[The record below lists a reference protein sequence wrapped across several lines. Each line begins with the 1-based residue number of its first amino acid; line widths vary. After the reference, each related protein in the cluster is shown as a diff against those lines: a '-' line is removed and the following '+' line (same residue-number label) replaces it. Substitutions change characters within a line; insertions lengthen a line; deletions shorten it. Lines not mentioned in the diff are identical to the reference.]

1 MLERYNKETSQIHAP
16 ADLIQRTKEAM
27 RAEEA
32 RLQQA
37 VPVNTADGAARGGYM
52 GKARRWAFPLTAV
65 AAVAILVSV
74 STVMQNVKN
83 DSSMAGDM
91 ASPESGSESDML
103 LSEGESGMA
112 LPESDMPMQ
121 FASEDS
127 VAEAAVESNEAAA
140 QDAMPEEEKKSGME
154 KYEAAAEESMEEAA
168 EFAETENF
176 AEDKSAAAS
185 DHVEAESAEASK
197 STGVDEIAVTE
208 VDEAPAFCDSADT
221 EQVTF
226 HNVLFYV
233 SQEDSG
239 EIRAYAEAN
248 DKKYLITGESMEQEE
263 LLEKAYAFLVKDM
276 KPQR

>member
-37 VPVNTADGAARGGYM
+37 APTNTADRAVRGGYM
-52 GKARRWAFPLTAV
+52 GKARRWALPLTAA
-65 AAVAILVSV
+65 AAVVILVSV
-74 STVMQNVKN
+74 STVMQSVKK

-91 ASPESGSESDML
+91 ASPESGADSDML
-103 LSEGESGMA
+103 LSEGES
-112 LPESDMPMQ
+112 DMPLQ
-121 FASEDS
+121 FANEDS

-140 QDAMPEEEKKSGME
+140 QDAMPEEEKKAGME
-154 KYEAAAEESMEEAA
+154 KYEAPAEESVEEETESA
-168 EFAETENF
+168 EAENFAETENF
-176 AEDKSAAAS
+176 AEDKFADAS
-185 DHVEAESAEASK
+185 DHVEAGLAEASK
-197 STGVDEIAVTE
+197 STGAVGIAVTE

-239 EIRAYAEAN
+239 EICAYAEVN
-248 DKKYLITGESMEQEE
+248 DKRYLITGESMEQEE
-263 LLEKAYAFLVKDM
+263 LLEKAYAFLVKEM

>member
-37 VPVNTADGAARGGYM
+37 APANTADRAARGGYM
-52 GKARRWAFPLTAV
+52 GKARRWALPLTAA
-65 AAVAILVSV
+65 AAVVILVSV
-74 STVMQNVKN
+74 STVMQSVKN

-91 ASPESGSESDML
+91 ASPESGADSDML
-103 LSEGESGMA
+103 LSEGES
-112 LPESDMPMQ
+112 DMPLQ
-121 FASEDS
+121 FANEDS
-127 VAEAAVESNEAAA
+127 VAEAAVESNEAVA
-140 QDAMPEEEKKSGME
+140 QDAMPEEEKKAGTE
-154 KYEAAAEESMEEAA
+154 KYEAPAEESVEEETESA
-168 EFAETENF
+168 EAENFAEVENF
-176 AEDKSAAAS
+176 AEDKFADAS
-185 DHVEAESAEASK
+185 DHVEAGLAEASK
-197 STGVDEIAVTE
+197 STGAVGIAVTE

-239 EIRAYAEAN
+239 EICAYAEVN
-248 DKKYLITGESMEQEE
+248 DKRYLITGESMEQEE
-263 LLEKAYAFLVKDM
+263 LLEKAYAFLVKEM